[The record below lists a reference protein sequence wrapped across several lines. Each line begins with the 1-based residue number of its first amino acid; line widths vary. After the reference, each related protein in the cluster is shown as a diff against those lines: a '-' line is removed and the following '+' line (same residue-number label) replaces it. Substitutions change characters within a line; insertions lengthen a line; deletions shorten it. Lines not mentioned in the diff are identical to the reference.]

1 MVVMRYIEMGRKV
14 TAGSDAVI
22 KLPYVQNTL
31 ILLGWAAI
39 FLNIIFLI
47 TSVFLLIAHKANK
60 VPRWILLTN
69 AVIFLWQIAYHFNLY

>member
-1 MVVMRYIEMGRKV
+1 MVMMRYIETGHKV
-14 TAGSDAVI
+14 SAGSDAVTR
-22 KLPYVQNTL
+22 LPYVQNTL

-47 TSVFLLIAHKANK
+47 TSVFLLAAHKADK
-60 VPRWILLTN
+60 VPRWILLFN